1 MSLASSWPARRF
13 RWFASRAEASSR
25 ARGPK
30 ALTVRGVTRDF
41 ALWEVECA
49 DTVADARPT
58 MTTVIGSQRVE
69 IPLGQRPIQEV
80 AQHLRRLRLAIDA
93 MPADVSYVRWEG
105 VMRAYD
111 DYLFAACHELGVPT
125 DLVVINHGRQRDD
138 ERARLERVLGA
149 AGLPVR

>member
-1 MSLASSWPARRF
+1 MSLAGSWPARRF
-13 RWFASRAEASSR
+13 RWFTSRAEGSSR
-25 ARGPK
+25 ARRTR

-41 ALWEVECA
+41 TLWEAECA
-49 DTVADARPT
+49 ATAPSTART
-58 MTTVIGSQRVE
+58 MTTVIGGQRVE

-80 AQHLRRLRLAIDA
+80 ALHLRRLRLAIDA
-93 MPADVSYVRWEG
+93 MPTDVSYVRWEG
-105 VMRAYD
+105 ITRAYD

-125 DLVVINHGRQRDD
+125 DLVVINFGRHRDE